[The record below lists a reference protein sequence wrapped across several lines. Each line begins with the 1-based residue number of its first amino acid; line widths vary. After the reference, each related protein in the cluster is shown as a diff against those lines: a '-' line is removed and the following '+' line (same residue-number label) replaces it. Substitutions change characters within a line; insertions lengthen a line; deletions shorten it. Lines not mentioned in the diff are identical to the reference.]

1 MKQPLTGNEKFTAEF
16 TSEELGFFALGLQA
30 LVQTMQMAAFKSNDV
45 QVYDHFKQTQEKAD
59 ALAQKIADIM
69 GVDLEEES

>member
-1 MKQPLTGNEKFTAEF
+1 MEFTGNEKFTAEF
-16 TSEELGFFALGLQA
+16 TSEELGLFALGLQT

-45 QVYDHFKQTQEKAD
+45 EVYDHFKQTQEKTD

-69 GVDLEEES
+69 GVDLEEEVK